1 MKKNENLY
9 IKLGLEKDQL
19 SNELVLNIE
28 FDNNAPN
35 FSKDKDVISW
45 RPSYEEWAFAN
56 EAFEMLFKG
65 QNHKQGEKQNFEQN
79 ESVDKEDFTAQADE
93 HGIVDKFLEKNKK
106 I

>member
-9 IKLGLEKDQL
+9 IKLGLEKDQS
-19 SNELVLNIE
+19 SNELVINIE

-56 EAFEMLFKG
+56 EAFEILLNG
-65 QNHKQGEKQNFEQN
+65 QNNKHGKKQNFEQN
-79 ESVDKEDFTAQADE
+79 ESVDKEEFIAQDNE
-93 HGIVDKFLEKNKK
+93 HEIVDKYLEKNKK